1 MADRAQAGGAAP
13 GLRLGAN
20 GSGRERTIE
29 VTETIGRHATLRTMP
44 HLTCAGRPVDQLRG

>member
-1 MADRAQAGGAAP
+1 MRKPEAPRPDFVSAAH
-13 GLRLGAN
+13 GAN